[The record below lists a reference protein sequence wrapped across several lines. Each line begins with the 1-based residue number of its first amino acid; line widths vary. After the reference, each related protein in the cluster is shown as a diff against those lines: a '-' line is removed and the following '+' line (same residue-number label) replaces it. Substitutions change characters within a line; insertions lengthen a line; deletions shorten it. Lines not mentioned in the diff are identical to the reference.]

1 MIQSKSW
8 EVTQV
13 LEGSHCRQKSNI
25 LEMATLTNCIDSFCD
40 NEQKTLKRRKRLSNE
55 SINGNVFVCTNSNP
69 ESVVLI
75 NNQTSDANVTP
86 TKRPRGRPRKTA
98 VTSPIIAQLAVKST
112 SESTT
117 NHVRCINENLLPTS
131 TTIDTNVLARVPA
144 LFDQVKTTTN
154 ESTFAVLSGVQNVL
168 CSPTKDS
175 TLSNTNPSIKQVKL
189 NVNALKPDFVRSPS
203 QTKSSNQ
210 IDVISLMGT
219 KSSANTID
227 ESKVTTST
235 ESNNDP
241 SQSLMIDFNDPSTT
255 NFLLSAITSG
265 ASTDSNTIV
274 NHLFQKAQQQSS
286 TTTTTFVKK
295 QIPIL
300 ASNIKTCTE
309 TTNLLPRTSISN
321 ENTDEKKP
329 THQQIFFI
337 NNKPYIIQQK
347 LTTEQINQQKIRLTS
362 TDKQPASSSTLD
374 DGGNCLR
381 LNGPVEPKTL
391 RTLLKGLNSSSFS
404 GVDNLIDTIHQ
415 FENTN
420 QTAKASPLKKLLNT
434 EKPQPVRK
442 RLTKKMKQE
451 LERQQQLQQQQQV
464 NILPQPALIDPSS
477 QQQQQQQQW
486 QADFNSIDFSTSW
499 GSDTNLNS
507 LLLND
512 DFDNA
517 ASFDDV
523 SFGDFEP
530 YINGNHDISLSSLL
544 LKSLPNDSLPS
555 VDHLLP

>member
-86 TKRPRGRPRKTA
+86 TKRPRGRPRKTT

>member
-86 TKRPRGRPRKTA
+86 TKRPRGRPRKTT

-451 LERQQQLQQQQQV
+451 LERQQQLQQQV